1 MKRRTVGSLLG
12 LATVMLL
19 IGTMI
24 SPALLS
30 SALATPTPDKEVAI
44 LVHGWQGWNLLN
56 PSGRSCL
63 DSPIPADRTLAQQE
77 FADIGAYLVDAGYE
91 VYLASWETRPGYT
104 MRAEVA
110 AANCLAPQIA
120 AVAEHD
126 RDGKVLLVAHSMG
139 GAVSRAYIEGTL
151 NPPVEALITLGTPH
165 VGVNFASLIKAI
177 LLLNPGTSLLVDQLC
192 TSDPGLCQLGSDQM
206 LLFNAVYRPTG
217 VPYLFVGGY
226 GGPFYMAFLNFTEGR
241 NDGIVGYRSGV
252 GYLYNP
258 VSDIPFIGRPLR
270 DDTLIVSG
278 GDITRRFTNAAHVSF
293 FETGT
298 KRWFFADT
306 ATKSCVQGFIAGIES
321 GSIAYRY
328 TCPLYARPPSLL
340 AAESAPVSFTP
351 VVAATLAAG
360 QTLTAPIVLDG
371 NASEIL
377 LGWNDGDLGL
387 TLIAP
392 DGRTITPANLAQEL
406 PGSVYLI
413 DPVNGLLSYRLAN
426 PPAGEWT
433 AVITAGP
440 ATTTA
445 EVTLVAAV
453 QSSLQLFLDLPSS
466 VATGESFTLTARLAQ
481 AKAPVEA
488 TAVSASLMTPQGAQT
503 VDLARTAA
511 GEYRGQLI
519 APAAAGPY
527 VVSVSASGATF
538 SRQLEALL
546 TVRTPGLER
555 HGGAAAMTPD
565 RDGNGKYEQLQIRAT
580 YQVAAASQYAVMAT
594 LQNADGQAITI
605 TRATVDWTAGENL
618 LAVEFDGGEIAAASV
633 NGPYRVVTQIVR
645 VSDGALMADEQPLI
659 DGLAYLASDFEIGP
673 SSLQVFIPLLQR

>member
-1 MKRRTVGSLLG
+1 MKRITVGSLFG
-12 LATVMLL
+12 LATVVLL
-19 IGTMI
+19 IGTLA
-24 SPALLS
+24 SPALVS
-30 SALATPTPDKEVAI
+30 NALATPPAKEVAI

-56 PSGRSCL
+56 PSGRSCGE
-63 DSPIPADRTLAQQE
+63 SPIRADRNLAQQE

-104 MRAEVA
+104 MRAEEA
-110 AANCLAPQIA
+110 AAKCLAPQIA
-120 AVAEHD
+120 AVAGGD

-139 GAVSRAYIEGTL
+139 GVVSRAYIEDTQ

-165 VGVNFASLIKAI
+165 VGVNFASLIKVI
-177 LLLNPGTSLLVDQLC
+177 LLLNPGTRLLVEQLC
-192 TSDPGLCQLGSDQM
+192 ASDPGLCQLGSDQM
-206 LLFNAVYRPTG
+206 LLFNTVYHPTG

-226 GGPFYMAFLNFTEGR
+226 GGPVYMAFLNFTEGR

-270 DDTLIVSG
+270 NDTLIVSG

-298 KRWFFADT
+298 KRWFFADP
-306 ATKSCVQGFIAGIES
+306 ATKSCVEGFVAGIES
-321 GSIAYRY
+321 GTTAYRN
-328 TCPLYARPPSLL
+328 TCLSHSRPPSLL
-340 AAESAPVSFTP
+340 AAEQSPVSFTP
-351 VVAATLAAG
+351 VVATTLAAG
-360 QTLTAPIVLDG
+360 ETFTAPIVLDG
-371 NASEIL
+371 NAGEIL
-377 LGWNDGDLGL
+377 LGWNDGDLAL

-392 DGRTITPANLAQEL
+392 DGRAITPANLAQEL

-413 DPVNGLLSYRLAN
+413 DPVNGLITYRLTN

-433 AVITAGP
+433 AVVTAGP

-445 EVTLVAAV
+445 EVTLVAAM
-453 QSSLQLFLDLPSS
+453 QSPLQLFLDLPSS
-466 VATGESFTLTARLAQ
+466 VAIGEPFTLTARLVQ
-481 AKAPVEA
+481 AATLAEA
-488 TAVSASLMTPQGAQT
+488 TAVSASLLTPQGVQT
-503 VDLARTAA
+503 VDLVRMAA

-527 VVSVSASGATF
+527 VISVSASGATF

-555 HGGAAAMTPD
+555 HGSTATNTPD
-565 RDGNGKYEQLQIRAT
+565 WDRNGKYERLQIHAT
-580 YQVAAASQYAVMAT
+580 YQVAAADQYAVMAT
-594 LQNADGQAITI
+594 LQDADGRAMMI
-605 TRATVDWTAGENL
+605 TRTTVEWAAGANPL
-618 LAVEFDGGEIAAASV
+618 LVEFNGGEIASTGV

-659 DGLAYLASDFEIGP
+659 DGLDYLASDFETGP
-673 SSLQVFIPLLQR
+673 SSLQVFIPMLQR